1 MKTAVTTLRNKS
13 LPKAIAG
20 PRVRGRTASVILEVR
35 SSRTHF
41 LITRWHRMKMAQ
53 HGFGPVE
60 KLLRDSVD
68 PLTKPISE
76 LENYSSQM
84 FEGLVLIGTFCIEG
98 HRLWA
103 FIGKLA
109 NKYRDVPLQ

>member
-1 MKTAVTTLRNKS
+1 
-13 LPKAIAG
+13 
-20 PRVRGRTASVILEVR
+20 
-35 SSRTHF
+35 
-41 LITRWHRMKMAQ
+41 MKMAQ

-109 NKYRDVPLQ
+109 NKYRDVPYPDTKASKLITASVWLWLRARLFGAPVTGRD